1 MVIEH
6 GVDKRSEIG
15 KDAPLAF
22 AFVQETRPHLGRVDA
37 PTLGVVSHPR
47 LFSPALPAGPA
58 WPSTFELAW
67 A

>member
-22 AFVQETRPHLGRVDA
+22 ASAQETRPDLGHEDA
-37 PTLGVVSHPR
+37 PTLGVVSLPR
-47 LFSPALPAGPA
+47 LFSPALLAGPA

>member
-15 KDAPLAF
+15 KDALLAF
-22 AFVQETRPHLGRVDA
+22 ASAQETRPDLDREDA
-37 PTLGVVSHPR
+37 LTLGVVFLPR
-47 LFSPALPAGPA
+47 PFSPALLAGLA
-58 WPSTFELAW
+58 WSSIFELPW